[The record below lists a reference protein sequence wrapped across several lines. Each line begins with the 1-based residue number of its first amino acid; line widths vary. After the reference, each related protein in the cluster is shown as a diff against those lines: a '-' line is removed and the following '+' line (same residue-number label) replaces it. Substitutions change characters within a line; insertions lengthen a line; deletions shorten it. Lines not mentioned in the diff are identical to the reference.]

1 MTDAPV
7 SSAPSNAPSPKPTPH
22 VKDNAIIRF
31 EGITKRFGK
40 MVAVDNVTLDIREG
54 EFFALLGPSGCGKT
68 TLLRMLAGFETPSEG
83 RVLIDGKDVADLPPN
98 KRPVNMVFQ
107 SYAVFPHMKVSDNVA
122 YGLKM
127 DGVDG
132 GEIKRRVDEAL
143 ELVKLG
149 GLGVRMPDQLSGG
162 QRQRVALAR
171 ALVKRPR
178 VLLLDEPLSALDA
191 KLRDQMRSELTSLQ
205 EKVGITFIMVTHDQD
220 EALAIATRCAVM
232 NRGVL
237 TQVASPGD
245 LYEFPNSRFVAD
257 FVGSVNMFEGVLEK
271 DEPNEAQVRC
281 PELGAPV
288 YLDHGVTGARGST
301 VWVALRPE
309 KIEMHKRAEGS
320 TAMKMEDAPAGTNV
334 VPGVIRDIVYL
345 GSETN
350 YEIELEGG
358 RRVKTFRSNL
368 TRYDQEDF
376 TWDEP
381 VWLAWHACSPA
392 VLLS

>member
-1 MTDAPV
+1 MTEAANPNVRPAP
-7 SSAPSNAPSPKPTPH
+7 H
-22 VKDNAIIRF
+22 LKDNAIIRF

-40 MVAVDNVTLDIREG
+40 VTAVDNVNLDVREG

-68 TLLRMLAGFETPSEG
+68 TLLRMLAGFETPTEG
-83 RVLIDGKDVADLPPN
+83 RILIDGKDVAQLPPN

-107 SYAVFPHMKVSDNVA
+107 SYAVFPHMSVTDNVG

-127 DGVDG
+127 DNVAPD
-132 GEIKRRVDEAL
+132 EIAKRVTEAL

-149 GLGVRMPDQLSGG
+149 GFGDRKPDQLSGG

-191 KLRDQMRSELTSLQ
+191 KLRDQMRGELTSLQ

-232 NRGVL
+232 DRGRL
-237 TQVASPGD
+237 AQVATPSD

-257 FVGSVNMFEGVLEK
+257 FVGSVNMFEGTLEK
-271 DEPNEAQVRC
+271 DEPSEAVVSV

-288 YLDHGVTGARGST
+288 YLDHGVTGAKGST

-309 KIEMHKRAEGS
+309 KIEMHKRNGDA
-320 TAMKMEDAPAGTNV
+320 TPLKMEDAPAGANV
-334 VPGVIRDIVYL
+334 VPGIIRDIVYL

-350 YEIELEGG
+350 YEVEIEGG

>member
-1 MTDAPV
+1 MTDAPP
-7 SSAPSNAPSPKPTPH
+7 APSALPAHGQPADAKAHP
-22 VKDNAIIRF
+22 IIRF
-31 EGITKRFGK
+31 ENITKRFGK
-40 MVAVDNVTLDIREG
+40 LAAVDNVTLEVREG

-68 TLLRMLAGFETPSEG
+68 TLLRMLAGFETPTEG
-83 RVLIDGKDVADLPPN
+83 RILIDGADIANLPPN

-107 SYAVFPHMKVSDNVA
+107 SYAVFPHMKVTDNIA

-127 DGVDG
+127 EGVPGAD
-132 GEIKRRVDEAL
+132 IRRRVEEAL

-149 GLGVRMPDQLSGG
+149 GLGDRMPDQLSGG

-191 KLRDQMRSELTSLQ
+191 KLRDQMRTELTSLQ
-205 EKVGITFIMVTHDQD
+205 KKVGITFIMVTHDQD

-232 NRGVL
+232 NRGML
-237 TQVASPGD
+237 AQVATPSD

-271 DEPNEAQVRC
+271 DEQNEAVVRC
-281 PELGAPV
+281 PELAAPV
-288 YLDHGVTGARGST
+288 YLDHGVTGARGAT

-309 KIEMHKRAEGS
+309 KIEMHKRTPAQ
-320 TAMKMEDAPAGTNV
+320 APFKMEDAPEASNV
-334 VPGVIRDIVYL
+334 VAGIIRDIIYL

-350 YEIELEGG
+350 YEVELEGG

-376 TWDEP
+376 TVSEP

>member
-1 MTDAPV
+1 MTDAAMNTTTQSRP
-7 SSAPSNAPSPKPTPH
+7 APH
-22 VKDNAIIRF
+22 LKDNAIIRF
-31 EGITKRFGK
+31 EGVTKRFGK
-40 MVAVDNVTLDIREG
+40 LAAVDNVTLDIREG

-68 TLLRMLAGFETPSEG
+68 TLLRMLAGFETPTEG
-83 RVLIDGKDVADLPPN
+83 KILIDGKDVAQLPPN

-107 SYAVFPHMKVSDNVA
+107 SYAVFPHMTVTDNVG

-127 DGVDG
+127 DGVAAD
-132 GEIKRRVDEAL
+132 EIAKRVTEAL
-143 ELVKLG
+143 ALVKLD
-149 GLGVRMPDQLSGG
+149 GLGQRKPDQLSGG

-191 KLRDQMRSELTSLQ
+191 KLRDQMRGELTSLQ

-232 NRGVL
+232 NKGVL
-237 TQVASPGD
+237 AQVATPSD

-257 FVGSVNMFEGVLEK
+257 FVGSVNMFEGTLDK
-271 DEPNEAQVRC
+271 DEPNEAVVQV

-288 YLDHGVTGARGST
+288 YLDHGVTGAKGST

-309 KIEMHKRAEGS
+309 KIEMHKRPDGA
-320 TAMKMEDAPAGTNV
+320 AAPKMEDAPAGANV
-334 VPGVIRDIVYL
+334 IPGIIRDIVYL

-350 YEIELEGG
+350 YEVEIEGG

>member
-1 MTDAPV
+1 MTEVMQTATGPNT
-7 SSAPSNAPSPKPTPH
+7 AH
-22 VKDNAIIRF
+22 IKDNVIIRF
-31 EGITKRFGK
+31 DGVTKRFDK
-40 MVAVDNVTLDIREG
+40 VVAVDHVTLDIREG

-68 TLLRMLAGFETPSEG
+68 TLLRMLAGFETPTEG
-83 RVLIDGKDVADLPPN
+83 RILIDGKDVAVLPPN

-107 SYAVFPHMKVSDNVA
+107 SYAVFPHMKVKDNVA

-127 DGVDG
+127 DGVAAS
-132 GEIKRRVDEAL
+132 EIQTRVAEAL

-149 GLGVRMPDQLSGG
+149 GFGDRMPDQLSGG

-220 EALAIATRCAVM
+220 EALAIASRCAVM

-237 TQVASPGD
+237 AQVATPAD

-281 PELGAPV
+281 QDLAAPV
-288 YLDHGVTGARGST
+288 YLDHGVTGAHGAT

-309 KIEMHKRAEGS
+309 KIEMHKRANGQPPF
-320 TAMKMEDAPAGTNV
+320 KMEDAPEGTNV
-334 VPGVIRDIVYL
+334 VPGIIRDIVYL

-350 YEIELEGG
+350 FDVELEGG